1 MVTDEKQEQERPLS
15 DPKVHVERDGAV
27 ATLTLDNPPVNAVST
42 RLVNALHAALDEVER
57 MRDLRCAI
65 LTGAGERAFSAGGDL
80 REEQDFGSP
89 EASRAFRELGRRTLN
104 RLEQFRVPIIAAIHG
119 YCIGG
124 GTALGWV
131 CDIRIAADNAVFRAG
146 DAYLGLVPSW
156 GMGLTRLPRLVGR
169 NRVLDIL
176 LIGENFDAAK
186 AHELGL
192 VTKVVPRAG
201 LMQEARAVADRIA
214 KASPSAILATRKA
227 VAYNLRHG
235 WDDMVRYE
243 EEICTDVFGHP
254 DAHEGPK
261 AFTEKRQPNFKSL

>member
-1 MVTDEKQEQERPLS
+1 MPEAT
-15 DPKVHVERDGAV
+15 VHVERDGAV

-42 RLVNALHAALDEVER
+42 KLVNSFHAALDQVEA
-57 MRDLRCAI
+57 MPDVRCAI
-65 LTGAGERAFSAGGDL
+65 LTGAGERAFCAGGDL
-80 REEQDFGSP
+80 REEQAFGSP
-89 EASRAFRELGRRTLN
+89 EASRAFREFGRSTLN
-104 RLEQFRVPIIAAIHG
+104 RLEQFRVPIVAAIHG

-124 GTALGWV
+124 GTAIGWT
-131 CDIRIAADNAVFRAG
+131 CDIRVAADNSVFRAG

-176 LIGENFDAAK
+176 LIGRNFDAAT
-186 AHELGL
+186 AHGLGL
-192 VTKVVPRAG
+192 VTKVVPRAE
-201 LMQEARAVADRIA
+201 LMEEARAVAARIA
-214 KASPSAILATRKA
+214 EASPAAILATRKA

-243 EEICTDVFGHP
+243 EEICAEVFGHP

-261 AFTEKRQPNFKSL
+261 AFTEKRKPNFKSL

>member
-1 MVTDEKQEQERPLS
+1 MS
-15 DPKVHVERDGAV
+15 DPKVHVSRDGLV
-27 ATLTLDNPPVNAVST
+27 ATLTLDNPPVNPVST
-42 RLVNALHAALDEVER
+42 RLINALHAAMDEVEA
-57 MRDLRCAI
+57 MQDVRCAI
-65 LTGAGERAFSAGGDL
+65 LTGAGERAFCAGGDL
-80 REEQDFGSP
+80 REEAFGSP
-89 EASRAFRELGRRTLN
+89 EAARAFRELGRRTLN

-124 GTALGWV
+124 GTAIAWA
-131 CDIRIAADNAVFRAG
+131 CDLRIAADNSTFRAG

-192 VTKVVPRAG
+192 VTKVVPRPQ
-201 LMQEARAVADRIA
+201 LMQEAKAAAERIA
-214 KASPSAILATRKA
+214 KASPTAILATRKA

-235 WDDMVRYE
+235 WDEMVRYE
-243 EEICTDVFGHP
+243 EEICAEVFGHP
-254 DAHEGPK
+254 DAHEGPQ
-261 AFTEKRQPNFKSL
+261 AFSEKRQPNFKPL

>member
-1 MVTDEKQEQERPLS
+1 MS
-15 DPKVHVERDGAV
+15 DPRVHVERDGAI
-27 ATLTLDNPPVNAVST
+27 TTITLDNPPVNAVST
-42 RLVNALHAALDEVER
+42 KLVNALHAALDEVEA
-57 MRDLRCAI
+57 MQDVRCAI
-65 LTGAGERAFSAGGDL
+65 LTGAGERAFCAGGDL
-80 REEQDFGSP
+80 REEQAFGSA

-124 GTALGWV
+124 GTAIGWA
-131 CDIRIAADNAVFRAG
+131 CDIRIAADNSVFRAG

-176 LIGENFDAAK
+176 LIGENFDAPK

-192 VTKVVPRAG
+192 VTRLVPRAQ
-201 LMQEARAVADRIA
+201 LMDEARAVATRIA

-227 VAYNLRHG
+227 IAYNLRHG
-235 WDDMVRYE
+235 WDEMVRYE
-243 EEICTDVFGHP
+243 EEICAEVFGHP

-261 AFTEKRQPNFKSL
+261 AFSEKRQPNFKGL

>member
-1 MVTDEKQEQERPLS
+1 LS
-15 DPKVHVERDGAV
+15 DPVVHVERDGAV
-27 ATLTLDNPPVNAVST
+27 ATLTIDNPPVNAVST
-42 RLVNALHAALDEVER
+42 KLLNALHAALDDVEA
-57 MRDLRCAI
+57 MRDVRCAI
-65 LTGAGERAFSAGGDL
+65 LTGAGERAFCAGGDL
-80 REEQDFGSP
+80 REETFGSP
-89 EASRAFRELGRRTLN
+89 DAARAFRELGRRTLN

-124 GTALGWV
+124 GTAIGWA
-131 CDIRIAADNAVFRAG
+131 CDIRIAADNSVFRAG

-192 VTKVVPRAG
+192 ATKVVPRAN
-201 LMQEARAVADRIA
+201 LMQEAKATAERIA
-214 KASPSAILATRKA
+214 KASPTAILATRKA
-227 VAYNLRHG
+227 VAHNLRHG
-235 WDDMVRYE
+235 WDEMVRYE
-243 EEICTDVFGHP
+243 EEICAEVFGHP

-261 AFTEKRQPNFKSL
+261 AFSEKRQPNFKAL

>member
-1 MVTDEKQEQERPLS
+1 MLTDQNRKQECPLP
-15 DPKVHVERDGAV
+15 DATVHVERDGAV

-42 RLVNALHAALDEVER
+42 KLVNALHAALDQVEAT
-57 MRDLRCAI
+57 DDVRCVV
-65 LTGAGERAFSAGGDL
+65 LTGAGERAFCAGGDL
-80 REEQDFGSP
+80 REEQAFGSP

-104 RLEQFRVPIIAAIHG
+104 RIEQFRVPIVAAIHG

-131 CDIRIAADNAVFRAG
+131 CDIRIAADNSVFRAG

-176 LIGENFDAAK
+176 LIGENFDAPK

-192 VTKVVPRAG
+192 VTKVVARAQ
-201 LMQEARAVADRIA
+201 LMPEARAVAERIA
-214 KASPSAILATRKA
+214 KASPTAILATRRA

-235 WDDMVRYE
+235 WDEMVRYE
-243 EEICTDVFGHP
+243 EEICTEVFGHP

-261 AFTEKRQPNFKSL
+261 AFTEKRPPNFKSL